1 MRYKITRNL
10 LILFGIMLLVS
21 FAAGCNNSGKAQE
34 NRIEFVNNFSGSFS
48 ASSIDTNED
57 DQTGVIV
64 NLQGSLGS
72 LGTVT
77 FQTYNEGEAVDPSGP
92 IVPCTTPNGLPG
104 VLVDLLEAD
113 TVFRLDDTGE
123 LIFTHST
130 SGTSCFPL
138 TPGDNSFGFSATD
151 EVIGGTGMFEN
162 ATGSVETDGSGV
174 DLVPMANFGGV
185 TGVQTGEIILE

>member
-1 MRYKITRNL
+1 
-10 LILFGIMLLVS
+10 MLLVA
-21 FAAGCNNSGKAQE
+21 FATGCNNNGKAQE
-34 NRIEFVNNFSGSFS
+34 NRIEFANNFSGSFS

-64 NLQGSLGS
+64 SLQGSLGS
-72 LGTVT
+72 LGPVT
-77 FQTYNEGEAVDPSGP
+77 FQTYNEGEAIEPGGP

-104 VLVDLLEAD
+104 ILVNVLEGD
-113 TVFRLDDTGE
+113 TVFRLANTGE

-130 SGTSCFPL
+130 SGSNCFPL
-138 TPGDNSFGFSATD
+138 TPGDNSFSFSATD

-162 ATGSVETDGSGV
+162 ATGSIETDGSGV
-174 DLVPMANFGGV
+174 DLVPMANFGGA